1 MIRRPIKKVMLI
13 YPPMP
18 DSRFTNGMCEVP
30 MGVSY
35 LAAYLRERLDVEVR
49 LLDSEVEGYH
59 NVELLD
65 EENVKRGLSY
75 NDIESRVSEF
85 GPDLV
90 GISTIFSSQFPF
102 VREIARRARAMD
114 PDLFLVTGGA
124 YPSFLPERALE
135 TSDLDAVVIGEGEL
149 PLEAII
155 NSINGGGVTRR
166 DQGHG
171 P

>member
-1 MIRRPIKKVMLI
+1 MLI
-13 YPPMP
+13 FPPIA
-18 DSRFTNGMCEVP
+18 SARITNNICEMP
-30 MGVSY
+30 MGIAS
-35 LAAYLRERLDVEVR
+35 LAAYLLEHAGVEVSV
-49 LLDSEVEGYH
+49 LDAAAEGYE
-59 NVELLD
+59 NVEPLEQD
-65 EENVKRGLSY
+65 SIKFGLSY
-75 NDIESRVSEF
+75 DDIEERIRAEK
-85 GPDLV
+85 PDLV
-90 GISTIFSSQFPF
+90 GLSTIFSSQFPF